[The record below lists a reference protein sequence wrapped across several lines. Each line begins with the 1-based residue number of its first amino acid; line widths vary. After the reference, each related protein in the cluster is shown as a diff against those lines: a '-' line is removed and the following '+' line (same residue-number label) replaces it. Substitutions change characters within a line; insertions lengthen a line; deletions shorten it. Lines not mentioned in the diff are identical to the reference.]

1 MAAGTRYLALL
12 RGINVGGKNL
22 VKMADL
28 REGFETMGFAEVR
41 TFIASGNVLF
51 RAPRQ
56 RRAELAARIES
67 ELTARFGIEL
77 KVVLLTAAQLRV
89 VVEGAPPGFGGDA
102 YRSDV
107 IFLRAPLTVRRAF
120 GVLEMKEG
128 VDQAWPGKGV
138 VYFSRLTARATSS
151 RMGKVVATPEY
162 KNMTIRS
169 WSTTTK
175 LLALVESAYIS

>member
-1 MAAGTRYLALL
+1 
-12 RGINVGGKNL
+12 
-22 VKMADL
+22 
-28 REGFETMGFAEVR
+28 
-41 TFIASGNVLF
+41 
-51 RAPRQ
+51 
-56 RRAELAARIES
+56 
-67 ELTARFGIEL
+67 
-77 KVVLLTAAQLRV
+77 
-89 VVEGAPPGFGGDA
+89 
-102 YRSDV
+102 V
-107 IFLRAPLTVRRAF
+107 IFLRAPLTVKRAF